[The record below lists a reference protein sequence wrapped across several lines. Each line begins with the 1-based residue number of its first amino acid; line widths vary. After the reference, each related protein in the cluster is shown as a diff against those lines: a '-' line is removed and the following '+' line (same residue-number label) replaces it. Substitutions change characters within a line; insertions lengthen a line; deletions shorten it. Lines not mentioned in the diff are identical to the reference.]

1 MYPNLGVDD
10 RSQFELIE
18 SLPGGIA
25 GQKKLVSQMHAR
37 GVRVLYPYG
46 MWDQGTRGRRRSYS
60 RARTVWRSRA
70 TAAFVALQ

>member
-1 MYPNLGVDD
+1 MNGAPLLGAGGMYPNLGVDD

-46 MWDQGTRGRRRSYS
+46 MPRKCFSCRRTQRG
-60 RARTVWRSRA
+60 V
-70 TAAFVALQ
+70 

>member
-46 MWDQGTRGRRRSYS
+46 MPRKCFSCRRTQRG
-60 RARTVWRSRA
+60 V
-70 TAAFVALQ
+70 